1 MYRSSLN
8 GKSTVKGAGSQRSRL
23 QHAVHGPIGCPLGT
37 SLGLFFRLTP
47 AGNIP
52 VNMLVEMSGS
62 SDKTSGHVRR
72 QGLRPLPLQG
82 QLFIDGSTGSL
93 RRVGRSSLLGIL
105 LTIIVALVNC
115 YERDERIVLVPA

>member
-1 MYRSSLN
+1 
-8 GKSTVKGAGSQRSRL
+8 
-23 QHAVHGPIGCPLGT
+23 
-37 SLGLFFRLTP
+37 
-47 AGNIP
+47 
-52 VNMLVEMSGS
+52 MLVEMSGS

-115 YERDERIVLVPA
+115 YERDERNVLVPAYSVHGPLLAPDMFTRKLPHAAC